1 MNGDHLFRVRVIN
14 NTAINKMPGGPIK
27 INMHKVCVLGLVCFS
42 FFVVFSA
49 LKNPAHNWDMIA
61 YAGAAKSF
69 EIRDHQAL
77 HEYVYSSLKSTVPA
91 PTYERLISGDYRKA
105 MSEDPE
111 AFYKQIPFYDIKIL
125 YVFIVFLLAK
135 AGLNIFTATY
145 LVSSVSVVAAMW
157 IIFLAFRKH
166 ILPAFFILF
175 LFSTLLFRIVWIAQL
190 STPDGLALLAFMSVI
205 CALFKGKRV
214 MFAIL
219 PLSILVRTDLILF
232 SGLVLAYVFI
242 KFPKWRAA
250 AVWSFAA
257 SCFIY
262 LFINRYFGNYGWNV
276 LMNFTF
282 VEIAPNPTK
291 IQNQIH
297 FADYLNILTGQIK
310 RLFHVKQWLL
320 YALIT
325 PVSIGGVFAFG
336 KRQPNN
342 PDSRKILYVLM
353 ISAGYAV
360 IHFLLFPAV
369 STRFFIA
376 PYVCGL
382 LGFIYLLQNLF
393 ASGKKDIPSDLP

>member
-1 MNGDHLFRVRVIN
+1 MTGDHLFRVGVIN
-14 NTAINKMPGGPIK
+14 NTAINEMPGGPIK
-27 INMHKVCVLGLVCFS
+27 ISMHKVCVLGLVCFS
-42 FFVVFSA
+42 IFIFFSA
-49 LKNPAHNWDMIA
+49 LTNPAHNWDMIA

-69 EIRDHQAL
+69 EIRDHRVL
-77 HEYVYSSLKSTVPA
+77 HEYIYSSLKSTVSA

-111 AFYKQIPFYDIKIL
+111 AFSQQLPFYNIKIL
-125 YVFIVFLLAK
+125 YVFFVFLLAQ
-135 AGLNIFTATY
+135 AGLNIFTATF
-145 LVSSVSVVAAMW
+145 LVSSVAVVAAVWLM
-157 IIFLAFRKH
+157 FLAFRKH
-166 ILPAFFILF
+166 IQPAFFIFF
-175 LFSTLLFRIVWIAQL
+175 LFSTLLFEIVRVAQL
-190 STPDGLALLAFMSVI
+190 STPDGLAFLAFMSVM
-205 CALFKGKRV
+205 CALFKEKRV
-214 MFAIL
+214 VFAIL

-232 SGLVLAYVFI
+232 SGLVSGYVFM

-262 LFINRYFGNYGWNV
+262 LLINRYFGNYGWNV

-282 VEIAPNPTK
+282 IETAAYPAK

-297 FADYLNILTGQIK
+297 FPDYLNILTGQIK
-310 RLFHVKQWLL
+310 RLFHVNQWLL

-325 PVSIGGVFAFG
+325 PVSMAGLLAFG
-336 KRQPNN
+336 KGGRDY
-342 PDSRKILYVLM
+342 PDSRKILHVLM

-382 LGFIYLLQNLF
+382 LGFIYFLQNLF
-393 ASGKKDIPSDLP
+393 ASGKKEYSI